1 MKRNWKRYGISIADI
16 VSGKDRAVM
25 ILQSMEF
32 RQMYWMVLKNSGN
45 DIGVEN
51 AIENA
56 DIPESLQETLIK
68 SADIPAAF
76 KNLLLKE

>member
-1 MKRNWKRYGISIADI
+1 M
-16 VSGKDRAVM
+16 
-25 ILQSMEF
+25 
-32 RQMYWMVLKNSGN
+32 
-45 DIGVEN
+45 EN

-76 KNLLLKE
+76 KNLLLKNNNKATYQKLGLQLLHNM